1 VPRDERV
8 LNRKCHWN
16 PESSENRFIVT

>member
-1 VPRDERV
+1 VARDERV

-16 PESSENRFIVT
+16 PESSENRLVT